1 VNFGTENWTH
11 AFAQNGPTQVTIAIV
26 AWGMRS
32 RRMLLWKMIL
42 AAAALKGRKAGA
54 QPANARVREIGKQA
68 LSGPFAGMEAS
79 LVEVSYPPGGR
90 SAEHRH
96 PGFIVGYVLEGQ
108 IRFALNHETPRV
120 LRRGEMFY
128 EPTGA
133 LLSTSENAQN
143 ASAAARYCSR
153 ENSRVTFTGTPATI
167 AFLYGPHTFSRARDL
182 NKQVRSAGAFEQFF
196 GRRDGASSG
205 VGQQRRSRRCR

>member
-1 VNFGTENWTH
+1 MNFGTDNWTH
-11 AFAQNGPTQVTIAIV
+11 MFSKNGPTRVTIAIV
-26 AWGMRS
+26 AWDMRS

-42 AAAALKGRKAGA
+42 AAAALKGRKACA
-54 QPANARVREIGKQA
+54 QPADARVREIGKQG

-108 IRFALNHETPRV
+108 IRFAINHETPRV
-120 LRRGEMFY
+120 LRTGEMFY

-133 LLSTSENAQN
+133 LHSTSENAQI
-143 ASAAARYCSR
+143 
-153 ENSRVTFTGTPATI
+153 GMPAKI
-167 AFLYGPHTFSRARDL
+167 LAFMVAP
-182 NKQVRSAGAFEQFF
+182 Q
-196 GRRDGASSG
+196 GRP
-205 VGQQRRSRRCR
+205 VVEPK